1 MHRYTQLVTCVS
13 VVALAALV
21 VPASAGAGGAD
32 RLSRLKQRSSSSL
45 SSRFEKKAQE
55 SVRTAAEGSTLKEQQ
70 EARQAMEGATQKTVS
85 DPQGS
90 GSGSSTPSP
99 LDPIRTPLPT
109 RETSSLDPQTGTVSD
124 PVKDRLDAA
133 SNLAAPLPSA
143 QELDEQA
150 QAAKGDRTS
159 QVSTIFRVNIHR
171 DPAKVVKPIEPEP
184 EPEPQDLGP
193 DCDEDT
199 DGQEFC
205 DSDYTPQPDSGS
217 GGEYTSKLTDAQ
229 LAARMAETKQGLVN
243 PTEDA
248 RPLPDPDSL
257 MTREESIRQRAGTLI
272 NPGTGDAGGLPSTDG
287 ASPDAPD
294 RCDLARV
301 AGTPDGE
308 CASGDGLK
316 R

>member
-184 EPEPQDLGP
+184 APEP
-193 DCDEDT
+193 DCDV
-199 DGQEFC
+199 
-205 DSDYTPQPDSGS
+205 DSDGNCFHDKYTPQPDSGS
-217 GGEYTSKLTDAQ
+217 GGEYTSKLTDEQ
-229 LAARMAETKQGLVN
+229 LAARMAEVKQGLVN
-243 PTEDA
+243 PTQDA
-248 RPLPDPDSL
+248 RPLPDPETL
-257 MTREESIRQRAGTLI
+257 MTREESILQRAGTVI
-272 NPGTGDAGGLPSTDG
+272 NPGTGEAGGLPSTDG

>member
-1 MHRYTQLVTCVS
+1 MYRNTQLATCAA
-13 VVALAALV
+13 VAAATALLLS
-21 VPASAGAGGAD
+21 ASAGAAGGSE
-32 RLSRLKQRSSSSL
+32 RFSRPKQRSASSL
-45 SSRFEKKAQE
+45 STRFEKQAEDSAQ
-55 SVRTAAEGSTLKEQQ
+55 TAARGSTLLEQQ
-70 EARQAMEGATQKTVS
+70 AARQVMEGATQKTDT
-85 DPQGS
+85 DPQA
-90 GSGSSTPSP
+90 SSTPSP
-99 LDPIRTPLPT
+99 LDPTRTSLPT
-109 RETSSLDPQTGTVSD
+109 RESSSLDPQTGTVSD

-184 EPEPQDLGP
+184 EP
-193 DCDEDT
+193 DCDV
-199 DGQEFC
+199 
-205 DSDYTPQPDSGS
+205 DSDGNCFHDKYTPQPDSGS
-217 GGEYTSKLTDAQ
+217 GGEYTSKLTDEQ
-229 LAARMAETKQGLVN
+229 LAARMAEVKQGLVN
-243 PTEDA
+243 PTQDA
-248 RPLPDPDSL
+248 RPLPDLETL
-257 MTREESIRQRAGTLI
+257 MTREESILQRAGTLI
-272 NPGTGDAGGLPSTDG
+272 NPGTGEAGGLPSTDG